1 MKIKFYVPILSS
13 ILFLAS
19 CEKIIEFEGEI
30 TNPKIT
36 VNAVATPDTVF
47 VAGISRELF
56 FMDVIPEKGWESLYP
71 DFVLED
77 AEATITVNGREMYTM
92 QYNPENLNYVST
104 YIPAEGDEILMNVS
118 APDLEP
124 VQSRV
129 VVPVKGELEILKKE
143 VLYSENYIVFDDWM
157 DIAAL
162 DTIMRITAKIT
173 DPPGESNH
181 YRLKVRSI
189 GYYLDTSSGDDGY
202 HMSDVFSSADVIFKD
217 ERLVKRYWGW
227 PAGFSNVFDDHLF
240 DGKEY
245 TFTIESRM
253 RWGTDQHVVV
263 ELQSITRELYNYL
276 KSVMLYRIT
285 DQDSYTE
292 SIQIYSNVNGGYG
305 ILGAL
310 NGAKHILYFNP

>member
-1 MKIKFYVPILSS
+1 MLN
-13 ILFLAS
+13 
-19 CEKIIEFEGEI
+19 I
-30 TNPKIT
+30 T
-36 VNAVATPDTVF
+36 
-47 VAGISRELF
+47 
-56 FMDVIPEKGWESLYP
+56 
-71 DFVLED
+71 
-77 AEATITVNGREMYTM
+77 
-92 QYNPENLNYVST
+92 
-104 YIPAEGDEILMNVS
+104 

-124 VQSRV
+124 VQSV
-129 VVPVKGELEILKKE
+129 TVVPEKGNLEILSTE
-143 VLYSENYIVFDDWM
+143 VLYSENYTAFDDWM

-173 DPPGESNH
+173 DPPGELNY

-189 GYYLDTSSGDDGY
+189 GYYLDTSNGEDGY
-202 HMSDVFSSADVIFKD
+202 FMSDVFSSADVIFKD

-253 RWGTDQHVVV
+253 RWGSDPHVTV
-263 ELQSITRELYNYL
+263 ELQAITRELYNYL

-310 NGAKHILYFNP
+310 NGEKHILYFNP